1 MFFVTA
7 IRSAAGAANYFAKDN
22 YYTQGENAEL
32 SAWGGQGAAALGLAG
47 IVDKDTFE
55 GS

>member
-22 YYTQGENAEL
+22 YYTQGRMPS
-32 SAWGGQGAAALGLAG
+32 SAHGADRGQPPSALPASSTR
-47 IVDKDTFE
+47 IPSR